1 MPIDVL
7 SETAIRRPRDE
18 VSAYA
23 CDPDNATSWYRNIV
37 AVDWET
43 PPPLGVGSR
52 LAFVARFLGR
62 RMAYTYEVTEL
73 MPGVRFVMAT
83 RDEASFPMETT
94 YEFQD
99 APDGGTTMRLRNRG
113 GPARYTGLLARFM
126 GRMVRRANRQDLAR
140 LKKLLEGRA
149 P

>member
-1 MPIDVL
+1 VPIDVV

-23 CDPDNATSWYRNIV
+23 CDPDNATKWYRHIV

-43 PPPLGVGSR
+43 PRPLAVGTR

-62 RMAYTYEVTEL
+62 RMDYVYEVKEMT
-73 MPGVRFVMAT
+73 PGVRFVMAT
-83 RDEASFPMETT
+83 DDSSFPMETT
-94 YEFQD
+94 YEWED
-99 APDGGTTMRLRNRG
+99 GADGGTTMRLRNRG
-113 GPARYTGLLARFM
+113 GPARYTGLLARYM
-126 GRMVRRANRQDLAR
+126 NRAVRRANRKDLAR

-149 P
+149 S